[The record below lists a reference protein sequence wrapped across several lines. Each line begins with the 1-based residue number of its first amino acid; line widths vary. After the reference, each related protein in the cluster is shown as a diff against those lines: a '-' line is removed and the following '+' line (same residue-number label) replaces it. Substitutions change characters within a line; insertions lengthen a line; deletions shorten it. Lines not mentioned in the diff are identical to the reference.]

1 MDTVLLQLDVDDAP
15 SSFDRIVAHD
25 AGAEHVLSYGGVEP
39 DDVEGLVQCT
49 LGGPMAKVF
58 GQVGSG
64 AFAGASI
71 PVAQIVPAAEEIFGR
86 VRETFFGPFRVS
98 VLLDPNGTNTTAGAA
113 LVKVT
118 RTLGDVAGR
127 KAVVLAGT
135 GAVGTRVCG
144 LLAEAGA
151 EVILTGRNV
160 SRAEEEAEAVREQYG
175 GDVRGVAGPDPED
188 VGEILDGTHILLA
201 AGPEGVEL
209 ATESAWA
216 DAPDLEV
223 AGDVNAVPPVGLEGI
238 DREDDGEERHGVVCF
253 GAIGIGN
260 LKMKLHHAA
269 VARLFESSDAV
280 LDAEAVYEL
289 AESL

>member
-1 MDTVLLQLDVDDAP
+1 MDKILLQLDVDDDP

-25 AGAEHVLSYGGVEP
+25 AGADRVLAYGGIEP
-39 DDVEGLVQCT
+39 SDVESLVHGAIFT
-49 LGGPMAKVF
+49 RGPDRLHNTAIFVGG
-58 GQVGSG
+58 SD
-64 AFAGASI
+64 
-71 PVAQIVPAAEEIFGR
+71 VPAAEEILDR

-118 RTLGDVAGR
+118 RTLGDLEGK
-127 KAVVLAGT
+127 KAVILAGT

-151 EVILTGRNV
+151 EVILTGRNE
-160 SRAEEEAEAVREQYG
+160 SRAEEEAETVRERYG
-175 GDVRGVAGPDPED
+175 GSVRGVAAPGPAD
-188 VGEILDGTHILLA
+188 VGELLDGVHILLA
-201 AGPEGVEL
+201 TGPEGVEL
-209 ATESAWA
+209 AKESAWS

-269 VARLFESSDAV
+269 VASLFESNDAV

>member
-1 MDTVLLQLDVDDAP
+1 MDTVLLQLDVDPNP

-25 AGAEHVLSYGGVEP
+25 AGAERVLSYGGIETSDVEP
-39 DDVEGLVQCT
+39 LVHGAIFTRGPDDLHNTAIFV
-49 LGGPMAKVF
+49 GG
-58 GQVGSG
+58 SD
-64 AFAGASI
+64 
-71 PVAQIVPAAEEIFGR
+71 VPAAEEIFDR
-86 VRETFFGPFRVS
+86 VRDTFFGPFRVS

-118 RTLGDVAGR
+118 RTLGNVAGK

-135 GAVGTRVCG
+135 GAVGTRACG
-144 LLAEAGA
+144 LLAESGV
-151 EVILTGRNV
+151 EVTLTGRNS
-160 SRAEEEAEAVREQYG
+160 SRAEEEAEAVRERYG
-175 GDVRGVAGPDPED
+175 GSVRGVASPDPAD
-188 VGEILDGTHILLA
+188 VGELLDGAHILLA
-201 AGPEGVEL
+201 TGPEGLQL
-209 ATESAWA
+209 AEESAWA

-238 DREDDGEERHGVVCF
+238 DREDDGEERHGVTCF

-269 VARLFESSDAV
+269 VGQLFRSNDVV

-289 AESL
+289 AERL